1 MIKSDEIKFIVFNI
15 KVFLIFFEDLL
26 VNEIV
31 NKEIILRVNM
41 EEFI

>member
-15 KVFLIFFEDLL
+15 KVFSIFFEDLL